1 MIRVTSIKALTIV
14 VAFLYSLKNSPL
26 VFIPKKLV
34 MKFKGKSRADIMVK
48 I

>member
-1 MIRVTSIKALTIV
+1 MTRVTSIKALTIV

-26 VFIPKKLV
+26 VFMPKKLV
-34 MKFKGKSRADIMVK
+34 IKFSGSKSPEIIVN